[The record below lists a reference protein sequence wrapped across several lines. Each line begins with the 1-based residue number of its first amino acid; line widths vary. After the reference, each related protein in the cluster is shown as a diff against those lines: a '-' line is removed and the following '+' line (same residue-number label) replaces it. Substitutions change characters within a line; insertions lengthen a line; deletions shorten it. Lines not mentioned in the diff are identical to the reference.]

1 MAMPVL
7 FALLLAIASVAT
19 SPNDGRHDF
28 DFEIGTWTMSPGDDG
43 HLVHGLWVG
52 ATIAELIVPKPSRHV
67 RGSLLKLYDPARR
80 IWNIYWADADDGSL
94 SPPLSGT
101 FRDCVGTFVGS
112 DTSGGRREF
121 VRLVYDR
128 IAQRSFRTLQ
138 SKSVDG
144 GHTWSRPTV
153 EIYTRS
159 PAAPSPSDSLW
170 TGTHGERLRGARRR

>member
-1 MAMPVL
+1 
-7 FALLLAIASVAT
+7 
-19 SPNDGRHDF
+19 
-28 DFEIGTWTMSPGDDG
+28 MSPGGDG
-43 HLVHGLWVG
+43 HLVRRLWVG

-101 FRDCVGTFVGS
+101 FRYCVGTFVGN
-112 DTSGGRREF
+112 DTSGGRRES
-121 VRLVYDR
+121 VRLIYDR
-128 IAQRSFRTLQ
+128 ITQRSFRTLQ

-159 PAAPSPSDSLW
+159 PAAPSPTTSPWDP
-170 TGTHGERLRGARRR
+170 RCRCN